1 MAERTAG
8 SAPAKGSA
16 PARKKEHDPYKLGP
30 FYFGGRIDIP
40 MLVITVVLLV
50 IGITVMFSAS
60 HALSYRDNSGNSYK
74 YATSQVIFAGIGL
87 IAMFGISLVDYRIFL
102 HEWHPY
108 LFGKRRTI
116 SFAHV
121 VLWISLLLTAAV
133 IPFGV
138 RNIPGGPK
146 RWLPMP
152 GFTFQPSD
160 VLKFGLIVF
169 LAYYV
174 AKNYTKMRHFTVGLL
189 KPGVVLG
196 IIVVLLMAQP
206 HLSCVIIMGVIFVV
220 MVSVGGANFRHVLT
234 CLIGGGLFVYF
245 LMTVSG
251 YSYYWERMTI
261 DPLADPSDTTYQ
273 TYQAILAVG
282 SGGLWGKGF
291 DNSTQKYLYLPEA
304 QNDFVYAVGVEEFG
318 FIGGVL
324 IILLFLIFVFRG
336 FYIGRHAEDRFGMMM
351 ATGISLQVG
360 AQALFNIGVNVSAL
374 PNTGISLP
382 FFSYGGTAL
391 VMLLCEI
398 GVILSISR
406 RADLS

>member
-1 MAERTAG
+1 MAETTAGKAHASG
-8 SAPAKGSA
+8 SAPAK
-16 PARKKEHDPYKLGP
+16 KKERDPYKLGP

-60 HALSYRDNSGNSYK
+60 HALSYRDNSGDSYK
-74 YATSQVIFAGIGL
+74 YATSQVVFAGIGL
-87 IAMFGISLVDYRIFL
+87 VAMFGISLVDYRIFL

-108 LFGKRRTI
+108 LFGKRRTV
-116 SFAHV
+116 SFAHI
-121 VLWISLLLTAAV
+121 VLWVSLLLTAAV

-189 KPGVVLG
+189 KPGIILG

-220 MVSVGGANFRHVLT
+220 MVSVGGANFRHVVT
-234 CLIGGGLFVYF
+234 CLVLGGAFVYL
-245 LMTVSG
+245 LMMVSG

-318 FIGGVL
+318 FIGGML

-336 FYIGRHAEDRFGMMM
+336 FHIGRHAEDRFGMMM

>member
-1 MAERTAG
+1 
-8 SAPAKGSA
+8 
-16 PARKKEHDPYKLGP
+16 
-30 FYFGGRIDIP
+30 
-40 MLVITVVLLV
+40 
-50 IGITVMFSAS
+50 
-60 HALSYRDNSGNSYK
+60 
-74 YATSQVIFAGIGL
+74 
-87 IAMFGISLVDYRIFL
+87 
-102 HEWHPY
+102 
-108 LFGKRRTI
+108 
-116 SFAHV
+116 
-121 VLWISLLLTAAV
+121 
-133 IPFGV
+133 
-138 RNIPGGPK
+138 
-146 RWLPMP
+146 
-152 GFTFQPSD
+152 
-160 VLKFGLIVF
+160 
-169 LAYYV
+169 
-174 AKNYTKMRHFTVGLL
+174 
-189 KPGVVLG
+189 
-196 IIVVLLMAQP
+196 
-206 HLSCVIIMGVIFVV
+206 
-220 MVSVGGANFRHVLT
+220 
-234 CLIGGGLFVYF
+234 
-245 LMTVSG
+245 
-251 YSYYWERMTI
+251 MTI

-336 FYIGRHAEDRFGMMM
+336 FYIGRHSQDRFGMMM

-391 VMLLCEI
+391 VMLMCEI